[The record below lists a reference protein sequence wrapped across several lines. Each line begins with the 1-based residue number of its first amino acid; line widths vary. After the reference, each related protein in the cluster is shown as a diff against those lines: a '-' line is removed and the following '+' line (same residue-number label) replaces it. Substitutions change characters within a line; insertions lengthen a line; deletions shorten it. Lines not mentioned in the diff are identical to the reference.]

1 MMKKIILAVLL
12 CGALI
17 TTHAQTKGSGKL
29 VKRSYA
35 FSGFDKVEVEDL
47 DGRIDIEIGPKWS
60 ISAVVDDNLLA
71 LLAFEENPKEH
82 ALKVLFQG
90 NRKNKMYIEDTNVR
104 IKITMPEA
112 SVIKNNSNAVIE
124 VKNIFG
130 RYIRLENIENGQIKA
145 SGQVDSLDVTSSGNG
160 TVSAGAL
167 KAQKADV
174 KTSGNGNTLV
184 CAEQKITAKVSG
196 NGNIKNIGKAKY
208 GSDSTRTGN
217 GNLY

>member
-1 MMKKIILAVLL
+1 MKKIIAAVLL
-12 CGALI
+12 CSTLI
-17 TTHAQTKGSGKL
+17 NANAQIKGSGKL
-29 VKRSYA
+29 IVRSYA
-35 FSGFDKVEVEDL
+35 FSGFDKVEVEDVC
-47 DGRIDIEIGPKWS
+47 GKIDIEIGPKWS
-60 ISAVVDDNLLA
+60 ISAVVDDNLLP

-82 ALKVLFQG
+82 TLKIYFKG

-112 SVIKNNSNAVIE
+112 SVIKNNSNANLE
-124 VKNIFG
+124 VKNIIG

-145 SGQVDSLDVTSSGNG
+145 SGQVDLLDVITRGNG
-160 TVSAGAL
+160 TISAGAL
-167 KAQKADV
+167 KAQKVDV

-184 CAEQKITAKVSG
+184 SAEQKISAKVSG
-196 NGNIKNIGKAKY
+196 NGNVKNIGKAKY

>member
-1 MMKKIILAVLL
+1 
-12 CGALI
+12 
-17 TTHAQTKGSGKL
+17 
-29 VKRSYA
+29 
-35 FSGFDKVEVEDL
+35 
-47 DGRIDIEIGPKWS
+47 
-60 ISAVVDDNLLA
+60 
-71 LLAFEENPKEH
+71 
-82 ALKVLFQG
+82 
-90 NRKNKMYIEDTNVR
+90 
-104 IKITMPEA
+104 MPEA
-112 SVIKNNSNAVIE
+112 SVIKNNSNAVLE

-145 SGQVDSLDVTSSGNG
+145 SGQVDSLEVISRGNG
-160 TVSAGAL
+160 TISTGGL

-208 GSDSTRTGN
+208 RSDSTRTGN